1 MRMFRKITL
10 AALITVLALG
20 LSGCI
25 VRRAE
30 DVDNRTETRN
40 VSKFDE
46 VDFSG
51 YGRVEVVPGD
61 TYELELNGPA
71 DLLNKIKTEVRGD
84 TLYIG
89 RDAGWEIWL
98 FGMGDRKIDITITV
112 PMLSRIK
119 VAGAGDVIIDG
130 MEADSFEFDLSGAG
144 TLRGDDLRLG
154 ELLIDMS
161 GAGSAS
167 LSGRV
172 DDQEIV
178 ISGAG
183 EYEGGDLESKRT
195 RVDMSGAGNATV
207 WATESLDIEASGAGS
222 VKYWGDPD
230 VNQDVSGAGTVHGLG
245 DK

>member
-1 MRMFRKITL
+1 MFRKIAMTTL
-10 AALITVLALG
+10 IAVLALG
-20 LSGCI
+20 LTGCI

-30 DVDNRTETRN
+30 DVENRAESRAVT
-40 VSKFDE
+40 KFDT

-51 YGRVEVVPGD
+51 YGRVEIVQGD

-71 DLLNKIKTEVRGD
+71 DLLDKVTTEVHGD

-98 FGMGDRKIDITITV
+98 FGMGDRKIDVTITA
-112 PMLSRIK
+112 PTLSKIK

-130 MEADSFEFDLSGAG
+130 LEADSFEFELSGAG
-144 TLRGDDLRLG
+144 TLRGEDLRLG
-154 ELLIDMS
+154 DLGIEMS
-161 GAGSAS
+161 GAGTAA

-172 DDQEIV
+172 DDQQII

-230 VNQDVSGAGTVHGLG
+230 LRQDVSGAGTVHGLG